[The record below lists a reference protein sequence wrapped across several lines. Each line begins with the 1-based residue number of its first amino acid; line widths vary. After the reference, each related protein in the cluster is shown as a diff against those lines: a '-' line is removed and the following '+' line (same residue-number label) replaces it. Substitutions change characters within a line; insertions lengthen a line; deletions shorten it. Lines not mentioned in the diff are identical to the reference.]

1 MTEKDGISLSSLIFS
16 VGLDIVAKHWA
27 IITLLLVVALLQK
40 FDRHK
45 VYKDNTEKQAEKE
58 IKRTIQFTIASKN

>member
-1 MTEKDGISLSSLIFS
+1 
-16 VGLDIVAKHWA
+16 LDIVAKHWA